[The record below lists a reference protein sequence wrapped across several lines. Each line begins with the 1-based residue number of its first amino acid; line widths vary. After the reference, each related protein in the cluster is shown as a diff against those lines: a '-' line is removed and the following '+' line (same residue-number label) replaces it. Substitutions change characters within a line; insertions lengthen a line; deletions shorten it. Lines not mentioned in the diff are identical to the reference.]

1 MSTESTSSDTT
12 EPVYPVGGPPAW
24 DPMHPGELLREVLD
38 EGLSLSVSEAAR
50 RLQVS
55 RQSLHRILG
64 GSQAVTADMALRLGK
79 LGAGDPELWLTLQAR
94 YDLAVARG
102 RLADV
107 LSRIEPAAPDPD
119 RGRWLSEEGRL
130 P

>member
-1 MSTESTSSDTT
+1 MPTESTSNSTT

-38 EGLSLSVSEAAR
+38 EGLRLSISEAAR

-55 RQSLHRILG
+55 RQSLHRILD
-64 GSQAVTADMALRLGK
+64 GSQALTADMALRLGK
-79 LGAGDPELWLTLQAR
+79 LGAGDPELWLALQAR

-107 LSRIEPAAPDPD
+107 LSRIEPAA
-119 RGRWLSEEGRL
+119 
-130 P
+130 